1 MWQTPNQLLRVVN
14 QDIEVPEYVAGC
26 KALGLV
32 NKIVTG
38 PLWRVLESDVS
49 ILDMND
55 RFQTLVTHLDLWAL
69 VATDVLSGEAILFP
83 DFPPSEDVTWQHLI
97 VPSELVLVILQT
109 LFHAFSALVARLVDD
124 HLPGGKYD
132 EPTSQLHVQTA
143 SEDIELSSSHQDLV
157 GKRVSHKWV
166 DEDGKGEWYCGHIL
180 SLVP

>member
-1 MWQTPNQLLRVVN
+1 MSSPNILVPLLNYGVQSVN

-69 VATDVLSGEAILFP
+69 DAADVLSGEAILFP
-83 DFPPSEDVTWQHLI
+83 DFPPSEDVVWQHLI
-97 VPSELVLVILQT
+97 VPSELDSLVLVILQT

-132 EPTSQLHVQTA
+132 EPTSVTR
-143 SEDIELSSSHQDLV
+143 SNCICTEDKCNQRERFCKVRSATS
-157 GKRVSHKWV
+157 
-166 DEDGKGEWYCGHIL
+166 
-180 SLVP
+180 